1 MISLCRYILQG
12 GNQCQQ
18 AAINGEY
25 YCRHHLVV
33 RRTVA
38 AATPRQNPYHVEK
51 VLPLVFP
58 EDRAALQIDIFVVMQ
73 AFNEGDISPKRANI
87 LTRLL
92 HECSINL
99 KHGPLYETN
108 HEHAVRSV
116 VVTPEGEEIAP
127 AREVPETGLR
137 VQDAAQSEDCASSED
152 SAQGDEASSGEAEQ
166 QASESAGQQVSQEQ
180 PAEEAAKTEA
190 AGAISQKAS
199 AIDASSLS
207 DFACNDPCYIANL
220 TQRREQYRAFALNDL
235 AAGRDPR
242 AWEDFIPGKSRMRKP
257 KALAG

>member
-1 MISLCRYILQG
+1 MIPLCRYILQG

-38 AATPRQNPYHVEK
+38 AAAPKPNPYQVEK
-51 VLPLVFP
+51 TLPLIFP
-58 EDRAALQIDIFVVMQ
+58 EDRAALQIDIFFVMQ

-87 LTRLL
+87 FTRLL

-99 KHGPLYETN
+99 KQGPLYETN

-127 AREVPETGLR
+127 AREVPEAGET
-137 VQDAAQSEDCASSED
+137 VSAEAASEAHF
-152 SAQGDEASSGEAEQ
+152 AQTDETASGEEVGNETV
-166 QASESAGQQVSQEQ
+166 SEPAGQQVS
-180 PAEEAAKTEA
+180 AENPEAVPQTSKGGLCGPPTDEA
-190 AGAISQKAS
+190 GTQG
-199 AIDASSLS
+199 

-220 TQRREQYRAFALNDL
+220 TERREQYRAFALNDL

-242 AWEDFIPGKSRMRKP
+242 TWEDFIPGKSRMRKP
-257 KALAG
+257 KPLAG

>member
-12 GNQCQQ
+12 GSQCQQ

-73 AFNEGDISPKRANI
+73 AFNQGDISPKRANI

-99 KHGPLYETN
+99 KHGPLYDTN
-108 HEHAVRSV
+108 HETAVRSV

-127 AREVPETGLR
+127 EREVPEDSDEA
-137 VQDAAQSEDCASSED
+137 VSSEAASSEAI
-152 SAQGDEASSGEAEQ
+152 SEGAVSEGAV
-166 QASESAGQQVSQEQ
+166 SESAGQQVSGEDR
-180 PAEEAAKTEA
+180 EAAPHTSKGGTEEM
-190 AGAISQKAS
+190 GI
-199 AIDASSLS
+199 LS
-207 DFACNDPCYIANL
+207 GFACNDPCYIANL
-220 TQRREQYRAFALNDL
+220 TERREQYRAFALNDL

-242 AWEDFIPGKSRMRKP
+242 EWEDFIPGKSRMRKP
-257 KALAG
+257 KALVG